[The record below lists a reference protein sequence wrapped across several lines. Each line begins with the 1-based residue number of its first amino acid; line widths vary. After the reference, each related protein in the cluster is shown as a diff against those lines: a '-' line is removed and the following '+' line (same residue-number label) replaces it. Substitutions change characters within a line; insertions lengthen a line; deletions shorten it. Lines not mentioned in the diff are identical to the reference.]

1 MCRAAEIANLNW
13 EGERGAAVSNKIIV
27 RRGNGL
33 RVRGRR
39 WEWGEVDV
47 QEVRGEG

>member
-1 MCRAAEIANLNW
+1 MANLNW
-13 EGERGAAVSNKIIV
+13 EAVREAAVSNKIIV
-27 RRGNGL
+27 RRGTRL